1 MIEEAPVRVLF
12 VWSDAPGPL
21 NPDAALKYL
30 RPLSVTL
37 IVPVKGRTAEH
48 TKAINIAATYPASFT
63 QCQRGQQEKVVSFWH
78 ILSCFRQGPMRRRA

>member
-1 MIEEAPVRVLF
+1 MIEDSPVRVLF

-21 NPDAALKYL
+21 NLDAALQCL

-48 TKAINIAATYPASFT
+48 TKAISIAATYPASFT

-78 ILSCFRQGPMRRRA
+78 ML